1 MLAKVFKLNVTQMK
15 LKGVLQTLKKYLKM
29 LIKIESHM
37 QNIRGSCT
45 FIMQYAGHQTA
56 SASEI
61 KFIALFTEGY

>member
-1 MLAKVFKLNVTQMK
+1 
-15 LKGVLQTLKKYLKM
+15 
-29 LIKIESHM
+29 M